1 MCVFCVFI
9 RISEAFISIN
19 QWALRKNV
27 QKSYNNN
34 RYFIHYIFLKHYTD
48 EKEEIQIKD
57 ERDKVHIQN
66 LNGSC
71 TLFNY

>member
-1 MCVFCVFI
+1 M
-9 RISEAFISIN
+9 
-19 QWALRKNV
+19 K
-27 QKSYNNN
+27 
-34 RYFIHYIFLKHYTD
+34 
-48 EKEEIQIKD
+48 KEEIQIKD